1 MTWLSPGLALW
12 GAAIAVPLLVL
23 LYFLKLRRQTVDIST
38 TLLWRRAVQD
48 LQANAPFQRLRR
60 NILLLL
66 QLLALA
72 SLLAALGQPEWRS
85 AGPLGAQHI
94 ILIDRSASMNART
107 GDTPDAPTRLDRAKQ
122 QAAEIV
128 GSLRTPGAF
137 STGSGDR
144 AMVIAVDSGATVL
157 APMTSDRERLLEAIA
172 SIEPTDAPGRLLP
185 ALRLARAQDPSPAT
199 NESGNESGNE
209 PGNEPGAGPTN
220 GARANGAGASARAG
234 PVIHLLSDG
243 SFADADA
250 VPGHLA
256 DRVRLVRPTD
266 AESGPPNLGI
276 VALRAHRSLSNPER
290 VRLFLGLQSTA
301 AEAREVEV
309 EFVIADQRRIVAVAV
324 EALSDQGPGRG
335 SATIEVPSVGG
346 EVASVTILHEP
357 ERPDALSRDDR
368 AWVVLPPPRSIAIAL
383 VSEGDLFLES
393 AVTGTPGGLVER
405 FTPDAFAE
413 ALAAG
418 ESARFDVLVLDGSA
432 AAAAA
437 EPDLPR
443 ARSLVLGFAPPG
455 SGVRIESVG
464 GPSELFASAPGHPA
478 VRDVTFAGVE
488 LERAPRLSIDPEA
501 GAQILAETRAG
512 PAIVQVEGAQSRS
525 ILVAFDPIESTWPLD
540 LSFPMFIAA
549 AIETLAA
556 DRGSLAPGEVETM
569 GSVAARRLPPGAR
582 NAQLLVPNDAG
593 EPAGEPATIEIGL
606 GGRVAFGPLARI
618 GVYRLSWEG
627 PAEPGDRRE
636 GARAVRPI
644 ASAMLDPRESDL
656 RPAAELRL
664 AGAVIEASSGD
675 DGARVRRL
683 WPWFILLA
691 AAILLGEWWVYNRK
705 VRL

>member
-12 GAAIAVPLLVL
+12 GAAVALPLLVL

-107 GDTPDAPTRLDRAKQ
+107 GDAPDAPTRLDRAKQ

-128 GSLRTPGAF
+128 ASLRTPGAF

-144 AMVIAVDSGATVL
+144 AMVIAVDAGATVL
-157 APMTSDRERLLEAIA
+157 APMTSDRQRLLEAIA

-185 ALRLARAQDPSPAT
+185 ALRLARAQDPKPAT
-199 NESGNESGNE
+199 DE
-209 PGNEPGAGPTN
+209 PGNEPGEEPTN
-220 GARANGAGASARAG
+220 RAPGDGAAASTRAG

-250 VPGHLA
+250 VPGRLA

-266 AESGPPNLGI
+266 AASGPPNLGI
-276 VALRAHRSLSNPER
+276 VALRALRSLNNPAR

-301 AEAREVEV
+301 GEAREVEV
-309 EFVIADQRRIVAVAV
+309 EFVIGDQRRIVAVPV
-324 EALSDQGPGRG
+324 EALGEGGPGRG

-346 EVASVTILHEP
+346 EVARVTILHGAD
-357 ERPDALSRDDR
+357 RVDALSRDDR

-413 ALAAG
+413 AVAAG
-418 ESARFDVLVLDGSA
+418 ESARFDVLVLDGPA

-443 ARSLVLGFAPPG
+443 ARSLVLGVAPPG
-455 SGVRIESVG
+455 SGVMIQSMG

-488 LERAPRLSIDPEA
+488 LERAPRLAIDPEA

-525 ILVAFDPIESTWPLD
+525 ILVAFDPLESTWPLD

-569 GSVAARRLPPGAR
+569 GSVASRRLPPGAR
-582 NAQLLVPNDAG
+582 NARLLVPNDAG
-593 EPAGEPATIEIGL
+593 EPAGEPAALEIGL

-664 AGAVIEASSGD
+664 DGAVIEASSGD